1 MKWEALQSLKVAS
14 MKSCDKARI
23 KVLNDVI
30 ALVQKE
36 QTKGKVKTEVTE
48 QMITDCLIK
57 EQKLLEEMV
66 ATCPDE
72 GKYAERLADYMM
84 QLSIIKEYAPQ
95 MITDEAVIRTMIL
108 DANNGEIEL
117 IKKNKGQIM
126 KTIMPVLKAANCDM
140 RVAQEVINTL
150 LQ

>member
-1 MKWEALQSLKVAS
+1 MTWEALQNLKIAS
-14 MKSCDKARI
+14 MKSCDKSRI

-36 QTKGKVKTEVTE
+36 QTKGKVKIEVTE